1 MRYRCQ
7 ATILLKSVKIKKI
20 YYKNNKQTG
29 MTGFEPAKFREP
41 KSRAL
46 PNLAT
51 FQYNSLVT
59 FL

>member
-1 MRYRCQ
+1 MF
-7 ATILLKSVKIKKI
+7 II
-20 YYKNNKQTG
+20 KNNKQAG